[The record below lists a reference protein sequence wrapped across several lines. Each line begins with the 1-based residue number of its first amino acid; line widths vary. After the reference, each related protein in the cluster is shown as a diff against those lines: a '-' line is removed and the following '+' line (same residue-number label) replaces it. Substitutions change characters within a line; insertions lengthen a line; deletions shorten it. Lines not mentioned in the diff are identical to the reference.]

1 MDITVLV
8 AQFNPDIN
16 KVYYT
21 LNSIINQKNIEFD
34 IVICDDGSLNDCF
47 EEIKEYFLKNGFEK
61 YKLVKLEENKG
72 TVKNIL
78 NGVNNSEGKYI
89 KVISPG
95 DFLYNENTLKEMYD
109 YVNDRDAKLAFGNV
123 VPFSYREKQFYQY
136 SNTKPYNLKVFDLQ
150 PYNLKKV
157 QTSILLC
164 WNGIVGAGIIYQ
176 KEYMLKLLQLMKGK
190 VVYAE
195 DFMIYI
201 AVADNQEIYH
211 IDKNVLWYEFG
222 GGISTSKNTKWEM
235 LINKDRENLYKIL
248 CKNWS
253 DNKVVEK
260 SKELKELSGKGKIAK
275 FFGILIKCPSK
286 YYYFIYEKIWEMRK
300 HYVKAEYAYIM
311 EIMGLEEKEIRI
323 KMM

>member
-16 KVYYT
+16 KVFYT
-21 LNSIINQKNIEFD
+21 LNSIINQKNIGFE

-47 EEIKEYFLKNGFEK
+47 EEIKEYFLKKDFEN

-123 VPFSYREKQFYQY
+123 VPFSYKEKQLCQY
-136 SNTKPYNLKVFDLQ
+136 SNTKPYNLKVFNLQ

-176 KEYMLKLLQLMKGK
+176 KEYMLNLLQLLKGK
-190 VVYAE
+190 VIYAE
-195 DFMIYI
+195 DFMTYI

-211 IDKNVLWYEFG
+211 IDKNVIWYEFG

-248 CKNWS
+248 YENWPV
-253 DNKVVEK
+253 NKVVEK
-260 SKELKELSGKGKIAK
+260 SKELKELSGKGKIVK

-286 YYYFIYEKIWEMRK
+286 YYYFIYEKIWGMRK

-323 KMM
+323 KKM